1 MKAGVAPLPP
11 IGGVAERET
20 TGGGE
25 GRRKRPSS
33 DGRRKEKKKGASLP
47 VVKERESWHKTHLG
61 QKVMSL
67 VSLAQGSGSESSVL
81 AGSVDELGLT
91 GSAIGEEKRPGGRKV
106 E

>member
-1 MKAGVAPLPP
+1 MAGGKRRREEHPCQWYSP
-11 IGGVAERET
+11 IV
-20 TGGGE
+20 
-25 GRRKRPSS
+25 
-33 DGRRKEKKKGASLP
+33 SL
-47 VVKERESWHKTHLG
+47 KERESWHKTHLG

-106 E
+106 G